1 MARWRTTSERLETC
15 GEGRFLLFGASP
27 LGEFAACLRYYSF
40 RKHSQRDN
48 RFPGPPRTCNLSF
61 SSLLLLPSYTRK
73 SFYKH
78 HIIDPS
84 RRTVKPVIGVVFYST
99 FGHVAAL
106 AEEVIKGAE
115 AAGAIVKPYVIQE
128 TLSET
133 ILGKM
138 HAGSSLKPKYPVI
151 TPNDLKE
158 LDGFLLGAP
167 TRYGRLPAQVDAF
180 FDQTG
185 GLWATG
191 ALVGKFVSSFTSTA
205 GQHSGQE
212 STAITTFPFFAH
224 HGLAYVPI
232 GYTDPSVG
240 NVDQVQGGSPYG
252 ASAIAAADGHLQPTA
267 NDLKVAAHQGS
278 YFATF
283 VGTFVKGKNAIAASS
298 EPAPIAAGTTST
310 EPASEAPATKE
321 GESSAAPA
329 AAATGAA
336 GTAAVASKTG
346 ESSAPVTDST
356 AAPTTG
362 DKAVAAEPKP
372 ANGTAETEPA
382 TGAAATT
389 ADKPAESKPAAAAKP
404 ASKKKSGGFLGC
416 CGGSNID

>member
-1 MARWRTTSERLETC
+1 MRP
-15 GEGRFLLFGASP
+15 SP
-27 LGEFAACLRYYSF
+27 LGVSF
-40 RKHSQRDN
+40 LFGRAVPGPGSFGQHSQQPDQRA
-48 RFPGPPRTCNLSF
+48 
-61 SSLLLLPSYTRK
+61 
-73 SFYKH
+73 
-78 HIIDPS
+78 
-84 RRTVKPVIGVVFYST
+84 TVQPVIGVVFYST

-191 ALVGKFVSSFTSTA
+191 ALVGKFVGTFTSTA

-212 STAITTFPFFAH
+212 STHITTFPFFAH

-252 ASAIAAADGHLQPTA
+252 ASVVAAADGHLQPTA

-283 VGTFVKGKNAIAASS
+283 VGTFVKGKNAITAAAGNS
-298 EPAPIAAGTTST
+298 APIAAGTTST
-310 EPASEAPATKE
+310 EPASEVPATKE

-329 AAATGAA
+329 VGAAGVAGAGAA
-336 GTAAVASKTG
+336 GTAAVASKNTNA
-346 ESSAPVTDST
+346 ETPVADSTTAPV
-356 AAPTTG
+356 TG
-362 DKAVAAEPKP
+362 DKAVTPESKPVDGTTGATAASTEKPVDGTTGSTATPAEKP
-372 ANGTAETEPA
+372 AA
-382 TGAAATT
+382 GAAATT
-389 ADKPAESKPAAAAKP
+389 ADKPAGTKPAQK
-404 ASKKKSGGFLGC
+404 KKKSGGFLGC

>member
-1 MARWRTTSERLETC
+1 M
-15 GEGRFLLFGASP
+15 
-27 LGEFAACLRYYSF
+27 
-40 RKHSQRDN
+40 
-48 RFPGPPRTCNLSF
+48 
-61 SSLLLLPSYTRK
+61 
-73 SFYKH
+73 
-78 HIIDPS
+78 
-84 RRTVKPVIGVVFYST
+84 RTVKPVIGVVFYST

-191 ALVGKFVSSFTSTA
+191 ALVGKFVGTFTSTA

-212 STAITTFPFFAH
+212 STALTTFPFFAH

-240 NVDQVQGGSPYG
+240 NVDQIQGGSPYG
-252 ASAIAAADGHLQPTA
+252 ASVVAAADGHLQPTA

-283 VGTFVKGKNAIAASS
+283 VGTFVKGKNAIAAAGNS
-298 EPAPIAAGTTST
+298 APIAAGTTST
-310 EPASEAPATKE
+310 EPASEVPATKE

-329 AAATGAA
+329 VGAA
-336 GTAAVASKTG
+336 GVAGAGAAGAAGAAAVASKNTNS
-346 ESSAPVTDST
+346 ETPVTDST
-356 AAPTTG
+356 TAPVTG
-362 DKAVAAEPKP
+362 DKAVTPESKPVDGTTGATAASTEKPVDGTTGSTATPAEKPVESKP
-372 ANGTAETEPA
+372 AA
-382 TGAAATT
+382 GAAATT
-389 ADKPAESKPAAAAKP
+389 ADKPAGTKPAQK
-404 ASKKKSGGFLGC
+404 KKKSGGFLGC